1 MSSLISTNLNGVICE
16 KISVIS
22 VEKNLNT
29 NVTNELT
36 NIH

>member
-1 MSSLISTNLNGVICE
+1 MNKCTNNYGVIRE
-16 KISVIS
+16 KIGVIR